1 MQPPF
6 HRQDRQEV
14 QVQGRQ
20 PTLAQLHQQTQQPT
34 QQPHQRQQ
42 QLDRRKQQEQRGDNN
57 PLRKGARGGGDYES
71 NAANCVDGHFKTPP
85 WAQGPVLQPPTVA
98 GDSQRCYILS
108 IGSRTAAHGTEPE
121 ASAEEPLKVTV
132 LGAGQDVGRSAVYV
146 RRGERGL
153 LFDCGSH
160 LGAKQARKM
169 PVLNML
175 LQLAPQQN
183 AGQETQTMEE
193 ALLQPSPLF
202 ACCTDATL
210 ISHFHM
216 DHCGS
221 LPSFTER
228 LGYRNPIAM
237 TFPTRALSPVLL
249 LDSARIFKEAS
260 FRGRLHEEGTG
271 RDIGGTGSTSTDG
284 RGGGGGGA
292 SQEQWNYTEAE
303 AQRSMRRCSALRL
316 HESWKAGAWTAT
328 PYYAGHVLGA
338 AMLHAQLPGGL
349 SVVYTGDFNTSPDR
363 HLGSASIP
371 RLRPDLLISECTYG
385 SFVRPSKRIT
395 EREFCDAVHDALKK
409 GGKVLIPVFAV
420 GRAQELCM
428 LLNSYWQR
436 MQLQYPIY
444 FGGGMTEKANKYYKL
459 YVQWTGS
466 DMVHRLDG
474 ANNQHSTFADHVEED
489 EPAGSEVLTAP
500 TPMVLLATPG
510 MLHGGL
516 ALKALK
522 LWAGGPEN
530 LVLLPGYCVRGTVG
544 AMLIDGQRDIPLDAK
559 TRLKILCKVR
569 YMSFSAHADTT
580 GIQQLARHL
589 QPKAVM
595 LVHGEK
601 EGMIKLARVL
611 QRELGVPVHTPPTGQ
626 TVSIHLDRVQRRV
639 PVYIHDQCFRRSAV
653 NSHNAS
659 VAASSPRRTLWECD
673 DPALT
678 ALLRSPAMRR
688 YLPQATHCTSYPS
701 YLSVS
706 PYFFPPSSLFF
717 SVSSSIAKS
726 VPDSSKESTG
736 EGRTS
741 ADNLFLLVSFE
752 DLVRGATSVTING
765 CGSIKHFASSR
776 MAPDLVDSS
785 GVASLSEN
793 PHVGDTAEGELKNR
807 NKTQFPQSAGVNKPG
822 LAGGVPPR
830 CLQLVALRYQH
841 EVQLEAAAF
850 QQLLHLFLDYI
861 VQCRQ
866 AYEQQ
871 RLQYG
876 LRETKEQ
883 PPALATPE
891 FCDFG
896 DHLRLQELEGGGIL
910 IEFLSLIATH
920 DGRDRL
926 CMQWAD
932 ADQRRP
938 GAVSVFVEYF
948 SSLEG
953 ITASA
958 KPVERASLAF

>member
-1 MQPPF
+1 MQLPF
-6 HRQDRQEV
+6 HRQDRQELSL
-14 QVQGRQ
+14 QEG
-20 PTLAQLHQQTQQPT
+20 QQPT
-34 QQPHQRQQ
+34 IVQHQQQFPKPSQHPHQRQQ
-42 QLDRRKQQEQRGDNN
+42 QLDRRKQEHCG
-57 PLRKGARGGGDYES
+57 ES
-71 NAANCVDGHFKTPP
+71 NAPSKGSRGGNCGSNSANPAFKTPP
-85 WAQGPVLQPPTVA
+85 WAYSPVLQPPAAA
-98 GDSQRCYILS
+98 GLSQRRHVLTF
-108 IGSRTAAHGTEPE
+108 GSRRNTDGKSVAKSAAD
-121 ASAEEPLKVTV
+121 PLKVTV

-175 LQLAPQQN
+175 LQLAPQQD
-183 AGQETQTMEE
+183 AKQGPQTMEE

-202 ACCTDATL
+202 ACCVDAAV

-260 FRGRLHEEGTG
+260 FRGRLHEDPGEGND
-271 RDIGGTGSTSTDG
+271 RDICVGGSTTSSEG
-284 RGGGGGGA
+284 RAGGA
-292 SQEQWNYTEAE
+292 PGAPQEQWNYTEAE
-303 AQRSMRRCSALRL
+303 AQRCMRRCMALRL
-316 HESWKAGAWTAT
+316 HESWRTGAWTAT

-338 AMLHAQLPGGL
+338 AMLLAQLPGGH
-349 SVVYTGDFNTSPDR
+349 SIVYTGDFNTSPDR
-363 HLGSASIP
+363 HLGSACIP

-385 SFVRPSKRIT
+385 SF
-395 EREFCDAVHDALKK
+395 
-409 GGKVLIPVFAV
+409 GKVLIPVFAV

-474 ANNQHSTFADHVEED
+474 ANNQQSNFADHVEED
-489 EPAGSEVLTAP
+489 EPSGSALGFGEFDFQHISTLPPEVLTSP

-530 LVLLPGYCVRGTVG
+530 LVLLPGYCVRGTIG
-544 AMLIDGQRDIPLDAK
+544 AMLID
-559 TRLKILCKVR
+559 
-569 YMSFSAHADTT
+569 AHADTT

-601 EGMIKLARVL
+601 EGMLKLARVL

-626 TVSIHLDRVQRRV
+626 TVSVPVDRVEHRV
-639 PVYIHDQCFRRSAV
+639 PVYIHARCFRRYAATPHNVSLAVSA
-653 NSHNAS
+653 
-659 VAASSPRRTLWECD
+659 RTETLWESN
-673 DPALT
+673 DPTLT
-678 ALLRSPAMRR
+678 ALLRSPAVRR
-688 YLPQATHCTSYPS
+688 YLPQPS
-701 YLSVS
+701 ASPLPPPYSAIS

-717 SVSSSIAKS
+717 FISSVARKS
-726 VPDSSKESTG
+726 LLDSPIE
-736 EGRTS
+736 ERAP
-741 ADNLFLLVSFE
+741 ADDVFLLVDFE
-752 DLVRGATSVTING
+752 NLVLAAIGVTMNG
-765 CGSIKHFASSR
+765 CGSIKHYANSNK
-776 MAPDLVDSS
+776 MLTPADSS
-785 GVASLSEN
+785 GPASMGEN
-793 PHVGDTAEGELKNR
+793 ELVGGAEIELKRR
-807 NKTQFPQSAGVNKPG
+807 NKTEFPRSAVIGKTTG
-822 LAGGVPPR
+822 AGGVLPR
-830 CLQLVALRYQH
+830 CIQLVALRYQH
-841 EVQLEAAAF
+841 EVQLEASTF
-850 QQLLHLFLDYI
+850 QQLLHLFLDYV

-866 AYEQQ
+866 AYDQQ
-871 RLQYG
+871 RLQCG
-876 LRETKEQ
+876 LVPGKEH
-883 PPALATPE
+883 PPALDTPE
-891 FCDFG
+891 FCNFG
-896 DHLRLQELEGGGIL
+896 EHLGLKELEGGGIL
-910 IEFLSLIATH
+910 IEFLSLIAIH

-926 CMQWAD
+926 RMQWSD
-932 ADQRRP
+932 ADERRP

-953 ITASA
+953 ICANASVDA
-958 KPVERASLAF
+958 RPSLAA

>member
-1 MQPPF
+1 MQLPF
-6 HRQDRQEV
+6 HS
-14 QVQGRQ
+14 QGRQ
-20 PTLAQLHQQTQQPT
+20 ELLLQERQQPPLLSHQKQAQQTT
-34 QQPHQRQQ
+34 QSFAPRQ
-42 QLDRRKQQEQRGDNN
+42 QLDRRKEEQRGDNKA
-57 PLRKGARGGGDYES
+57 PGKGSSGGERES
-71 NAANCVDGHFKTPP
+71 NPTNSVGGHLKTPP
-85 WAQGPVLQPPTVA
+85 WTHGPVLQPPTAA
-98 GDSQRCYILS
+98 GASPQHHVLNF
-108 IGSRTAAHGTEPE
+108 GSRTVTDGAPTATNAA
-121 ASAEEPLKVTV
+121 EPLKVTV

-169 PVLNML
+169 PMLNML

-183 AGQETQTMEE
+183 VGQETQTMEE
-193 ALLQPSPLF
+193 ALVQPSPLF
-202 ACCTDATL
+202 ACCTDAAL

-228 LGYRNPIAM
+228 LGLYVVLSKLIDSLSFLSVSYRNPIAM

-260 FRGRLHEEGTG
+260 FRGRLHEAESSG
-271 RDIGGTGSTSTDG
+271 RDTGVSGSTSGEG
-284 RGGGGGGA
+284 RGGGGAGP

-303 AQRSMRRCSALRL
+303 AQRCMRRCIALRL

-338 AMLHAQLPGGL
+338 AMLHAQLPGGV
-349 SVVYTGDFNTSPDR
+349 SIVYTGDFNTSPDR
-363 HLGSASIP
+363 HLGSACIP

-409 GGKVLIPVFAV
+409 G
-420 GRAQELCM
+420 
-428 LLNSYWQR
+428 
-436 MQLQYPIY
+436 LQYPIY

-466 DMVHRLDG
+466 DMAHRLDG
-474 ANNQHSTFADHVEED
+474 ANTQHSTFADHVEED
-489 EPAGSEVLTAP
+489 ELPGSGAGFGEFDFQHISTLPPEVLTSP

-544 AMLIDGQRDIPLDAK
+544 AMLIDGQRDIPIDAK
-559 TRLKILCKVR
+559 TRLKVLCKVR

-601 EGMIKLARVL
+601 EGMLKLARVL

-626 TVSIHLDRVQRRV
+626 TVSVPLDKVEYRV
-639 PVYIHDQCFRRSAV
+639 PVYIHDRCFRRCVSKQH
-653 NSHNAS
+653 SAS
-659 VAASSPRRTLWECD
+659 VAVSSPRETLWECD

-678 ALLRSPAMRR
+678 ALLGSPAFRR
-688 YLPQATHCTSYPS
+688 YLPQSTAGTLAPP
-701 YLSVS
+701 YLWVS
-706 PYFFPPSSLFF
+706 PYFFPPPSLFF
-717 SVSSSIAKS
+717 SISCAGAKN
-726 VPDSSKESTG
+726 VLDSSKEG
-736 EGRTS
+736 Q
-741 ADNLFLLVSFE
+741 APAN
-752 DLVRGATSVTING
+752 DLY
-765 CGSIKHFASSR
+765 
-776 MAPDLVDSS
+776 MLVDFE
-785 GVASLSEN
+785 SL
-793 PHVGDTAEGELKNR
+793 
-807 NKTQFPQSAGVNKPG
+807 
-822 LAGGVPPR
+822 
-830 CLQLVALRYQH
+830 ALG
-841 EVQLEAAAF
+841 A
-850 QQLLHLFLDYI
+850 I
-861 VQCRQ
+861 S

-871 RLQYG
+871 RLKSG
-876 LRETKEQ
+876 LMGGKEHAS
-883 PPALATPE
+883 ALATPE

-896 DHLRLQELEGGGIL
+896 DHLGLQELDGGGIL
-910 IEFLSLIATH
+910 IEFLSLVAIH

-926 CMQWAD
+926 SMQWSD
-932 ADQRRP
+932 VDERRS

-948 SSLEG
+948 SNLGG
-953 ITASA
+953 ITSSTNAV
-958 KPVERASLAF
+958 PQPSLAF